1 MPNIYL
7 RIPTYVAQFYR
18 GLDSKH
24 LLAENEPYEFCMF
37 QHEYIY
43 LKNQLLL
50 IPEDQQTCSWCYSQ
64 RAWNNIMAGRPPMGG
79 STIIR
84 RDRTQW
90 PTNNEICALI
100 GIKSVKK
107 MEAYEYLCVK
117 IPDEAMFGDE
127 VRRTNGSYSLRQN
140 EAMKFQRMLRDEFK
154 HTILDWIIQ
163 ERRYCNQVGIH
174 REIGQ
179 TIERFF
185 ERYYIS
191 IGSGKRERESMYKM
205 VRRWLDEAHLLP
217 NDRVDFSATD
227 IHYVTDKER
236 ERRTNNDFQS
246 EVKTL
251 ERELRNKTASNKQEN
266 QRANECKTTS

>member
-1 MPNIYL
+1 
-7 RIPTYVAQFYR
+7 
-18 GLDSKH
+18 
-24 LLAENEPYEFCMF
+24 
-37 QHEYIY
+37 
-43 LKNQLLL
+43 
-50 IPEDQQTCSWCYSQ
+50 
-64 RAWNNIMAGRPPMGG
+64 
-79 STIIR
+79 
-84 RDRTQW
+84 
-90 PTNNEICALI
+90 
-100 GIKSVKK
+100 
-107 MEAYEYLCVK
+107 
-117 IPDEAMFGDE
+117 
-127 VRRTNGSYSLRQN
+127 
-140 EAMKFQRMLRDEFK
+140 MKFQRMLRDEFK

-163 ERRYCNQVGIH
+163 DRRYCNQVGIH

-227 IHYVTDKER
+227 IHYVTEKER

-251 ERELRNKTASNKQEN
+251 ERELRSKTASGKHEN